1 MELRNPFGLRNGQI
15 ILIEDIPQSENGLRC
30 DCVCPACKE
39 PFEARMGDIRR
50 HHFAHSG
57 QGCDE
62 VNAYLTGLYM
72 LLNEY
77 LTSGNPIYTPPVIV
91 AFDLSAHFCLNEEN
105 IGDHTRLLSES
116 QNKEREICLYESK
129 TIRFT
134 TSAIVKDSKERPK
147 AILAEAHGRKLA
159 IRITP
164 PNTVCKYGTVSQYM
178 DYPTLEIDLS
188 TAAVLLQTKRKDAV
202 FQYLLKEHEIYR
214 WIYNP
219 IISEAYFQIMKRSK
233 AYYEAAQARMKK
245 EEAQRR
251 ADAIRRAE
259 EEKKRAEEAKKRFEE
274 QARIQSE
281 LLKQRAIERQQ
292 LQQELEKRQAEEKVR
307 REAQAQRKKD
317 EKYAL
322 GLSDVREL
330 FTQQKSIIRDRFGN
344 RWVKC
349 EVCGAIKQDIEFS
362 SYGGMNHINLGT
374 CRECSRKQH

>member
-1 MELRNPFGLRNGQI
+1 MELRNPFGLRDGQI
-15 ILIEDIPQSENGLRC
+15 ILIEDLSKSENGLRC
-30 DCVCPACKE
+30 NCVCPACNE

-62 VNAYLTGLYM
+62 INAYLTGLYM

-77 LTSGNPIYTPPVIV
+77 LTSGNPLYTPSVIV
-91 AFDLSAHFCLNEEN
+91 AFDLSAHYYLTEEN

-116 QNKEREICLYESK
+116 QNIEREICLYESK
-129 TIRFT
+129 KIRFT
-134 TSAIVKDSKERPK
+134 STTIEKDSKKRPK
-147 AILAEAHGRKLA
+147 AILAEVHGRILA

-164 PNTVCKYGTVSQYM
+164 PDTVCKLGTVSQYM

-188 TAAVLLQTKRKDAV
+188 AAAEMLQTNRKDAV
-202 FQYLLKEHEIYR
+202 FLYLLKERTIYR
-214 WIYNP
+214 WISNP
-219 IISEAYFQIMKRSK
+219 IISEAYPKIMKRSK
-233 AYYEAAQARMKK
+233 AYYDAAQARIKK
-245 EEAQRR
+245 EEAQRK
-251 ADAIRRAE
+251 ADAIRHAE
-259 EEKKRAEEAKKRFEE
+259 ETKKRFEE

-281 LLKQRAIERQQ
+281 LLMQREVEWQQ
-292 LQQELEKRQAEEKVR
+292 QQDEWQKRQDEEKALREEQAR
-307 REAQAQRKKD
+307 RAKEERYD
-317 EKYAL
+317 L
-322 GLSDVREL
+322 GLSDVIER
-330 FTQQKSIIRDRFGN
+330 FTQQTSIIRDRFGN